1 VLRAICDGDIPKLEQ
16 CLRQGWQIDQ
26 VIDTD
31 QKYTALTL
39 ACHLDKLEIVHFL
52 DLHGANLSQ
61 GQGKFS
67 NTPLMAA
74 SQKWNVRII
83 DYLLERGV
91 DPTVKDKFGFTAL
104 KKAELR
110 NLRTISL
117 MIKSYEDKLA
127 VKGKQKFVPMSAVTN
142 EYWVRQIKLLNAK
155 LAKQDKKFVPLEA
168 TEF

>member
-1 VLRAICDGDIPKLEQ
+1 
-16 CLRQGWQIDQ
+16 
-26 VIDTD
+26 
-31 QKYTALTL
+31 
-39 ACHLDKLEIVHFL
+39 LDKLEIVHFL

-74 SQKWNVRII
+74 SEKWNVRII

-91 DPTVKDKFGFTAL
+91 DPTVTDRYGFTAL
-104 KKAELR
+104 RKAELR

-127 VKGKQKFVPMSAVTN
+127 LKGK
-142 EYWVRQIKLLNAK
+142 
-155 LAKQDKKFVPLEA
+155 
-168 TEF
+168 